1 MKKLINN
8 SPKSN
13 INSINSMKIWQ
24 KILGS
29 STVLAGF
36 ICLMGIS
43 IFNLYQA
50 EILAEK
56 NQKETAQV
64 LTITNNLERFL
75 KNQVLVLKDFVILDH
90 NIQNMIEFQ
99 KIMSNFRIELDK
111 LEILMGKDP
120 EVLLV
125 RRHHSFL
132 TKLANGLDNNTVTLV
147 KSQEDI
153 KAINAYVKDI
163 SFHLSAISQ
172 DTLKEYNIAN
182 ANVREIRKM
191 NTNFMLLAII
201 GIFLILLC
209 QLIFILPVIRSLH
222 KLQVGVAEIGAG
234 DLNYHLDIQTNDEI
248 EQLANNFNQM
258 TSKLSD
264 FYQCLES
271 RVTERTTELF
281 QLNQDLETEIAD
293 RRKTEIKLK
302 KSQAQL
308 TLKAQELEKTLQEL
322 QEAQT
327 QLIQTEKMSSLG
339 QLVAGVAHEI
349 NNPVNFIHG
358 NIEPLKEYLHN
369 FSTVIN
375 LYRTHYPQPVH
386 QIENYIK
393 YIDLEFILKD
403 TNQVIASLEVGT
415 KRIREIVLSLR
426 NFSRL
431 DEADM
436 KEVNLHEGIDNTLL
450 ILQHRIKEKPQHSEI
465 EIIKEYGDLPLI
477 ECYPGQLNQVFMNIL
492 NNAIDAM
499 DSYTADNNL
508 IETTSINKKIIIKT
522 KMINNKF
529 ITIHIADNGAGIPA
543 EIRNRIF
550 DPFFTTK
557 PVGKG
562 TGLGLSISYQIVTA
576 THRGSLQYI
585 TVPGKGTEFIIK
597 LPIKQKN

>member
-1 MKKLINN
+1 
-8 SPKSN
+8 
-13 INSINSMKIWQ
+13 MKIWQ

>member
-56 NQKETAQV
+56 THKKTAQV
-64 LTITNNLERFL
+64 LTITNNLEQYL
-75 KNQVLVLKDFVILDH
+75 KNQVLVLKDFVIVDH
-90 NIQNMIEFQ
+90 NIQNMIEFK
-99 KIMSNFRIELDK
+99 KIMSNFRTELDK
-111 LEILMGKDP
+111 LEILMGKAP

-125 RRHHSFL
+125 RRHHAFL
-132 TKLANGLDNNTVTLV
+132 TKLANGLDKNITTLV

-163 SFHLSAISQ
+163 SFYLSAISQ
-172 DTLKEYNIAN
+172 DTLKQYNIAN
-182 ANVREIRKM
+182 ANVIKIIKI

-209 QLIFILPVIRSLH
+209 QLIFILPVLRSLH

-293 RRKTEIKLK
+293 RRQTEIKLK

-375 LYRTHYPQPVH
+375 LYKTHYPQPVH

-393 YIDLEFILKD
+393 DIDLEFILKD

-499 DSYTADNNL
+499 DSHKEDNIL
-508 IETTSINKKIIIKT
+508 IETTSINKKIVIKT
-522 KMINNKF
+522 KMVNNKF

-585 TVPGKGTEFIIK
+585 TVPEEGTEFIIK

>member
-1 MKKLINN
+1 
-8 SPKSN
+8 
-13 INSINSMKIWQ
+13 MKIWQ

-50 EILAEK
+50 EILVEK

-386 QIENYIK
+386 QIENYIE

-450 ILQHRIKEKPQHSEI
+450 ILQHRIKENPQHSEI

>member
-1 MKKLINN
+1 
-8 SPKSN
+8 
-13 INSINSMKIWQ
+13 MKIWQ

-64 LTITNNLERFL
+64 LNITNNLEKFL

-111 LEILMGKDP
+111 LETLMGKDP

-125 RRHHSFL
+125 RRHHTFL
-132 TKLANGLDNNTVTLV
+132 TKLANGLDNNIVTLV

-182 ANVREIRKM
+182 ANVREIRRI

-201 GIFLILLC
+201 GIFLILLY

-358 NIEPLKEYLHN
+358 NIEPLKEYLQN

>member
-1 MKKLINN
+1 
-8 SPKSN
+8 
-13 INSINSMKIWQ
+13 MKIWQ
-24 KILGS
+24 KILS
-29 STVLAGF
+29 SSIVLAGF

-50 EILAEK
+50 ELLAEK
-56 NQKETAQV
+56 NQKKAVQA
-64 LTITNNLERFL
+64 LTITNNLEKYL
-75 KNQVLVLKDFVILDH
+75 KNQILVLKDFVILDH
-90 NIQNMIEFQ
+90 NIEDMIEFQ
-99 KIMSNFRIELDK
+99 KMMSNFRIELDK
-111 LEILMGKDP
+111 LEILTDKNT
-120 EVLLV
+120 ELLLI
-125 RRHHSFL
+125 RRHHAFL
-132 TKLANGLDNNTVTLV
+132 TNLANGIDNNKTTLV
-147 KSQEDI
+147 KSQADI
-153 KAINAYVKDI
+153 KAINSYVQDI
-163 SFHLSAISQ
+163 SLYLSAISQ
-172 DTLKEYNIAN
+172 DTQREYNIAN
-182 ANVREIRKM
+182 ANIIKIRKI
-191 NTNFMLLAII
+191 NTIFMFVAII
-201 GIFLILLC
+201 GIFLIFLC
-209 QLIFILPVIRSLH
+209 QLIFIFPVIRSLH
-222 KLQVGVAEIGAG
+222 KLQIGVAEIGAG
-234 DLNYHLDIQTNDEI
+234 DLNYHLDIKTNDEI

-264 FYQCLES
+264 FYQSLES

-281 QLNQDLETEIAD
+281 QMNQDLETEIAD
-293 RRKTEIKLK
+293 RKQTEIKLK
-302 KSQAQL
+302 KSQVQL
-308 TLKAQELEKTLQEL
+308 TLKAQELEKTLREL

-358 NIEPLKEYLHN
+358 NIEPLKDYLHN
-369 FSTVIN
+369 FTTLIK
-375 LYRTHYPQPVH
+375 LYKTHYPQPVY

-393 YIDLEFILKD
+393 EIDFDFILKD

-465 EIIKEYGDLPLI
+465 EIIKEYGNLPLI

-492 NNAIDAM
+492 TNAIDAM
-499 DSYTADNNL
+499 DIYKEKNNL
-508 IETTSINKKIIIKT
+508 TEANSVNKKIVIKT

-529 ITIHIADNGAGIPA
+529 ITIHIGDNGIGIPA

-576 THRGSLQYI
+576 THRGSLQCI

-597 LPIKQKN
+597 LPIKQKK

>member
-1 MKKLINN
+1 
-8 SPKSN
+8 
-13 INSINSMKIWQ
+13 MKIWQ

-29 STVLAGF
+29 STVLAGL

-64 LTITNNLERFL
+64 LTITNNLEKLL

-125 RRHHSFL
+125 RRHHNFL
-132 TKLANGLDNNTVTLV
+132 TKLANGLDNNIVTLV

-153 KAINAYVKDI
+153 KAINGYLKDI

-182 ANVREIRKM
+182 ANVREIRKI

-375 LYRTHYPQPVH
+375 LYKTHYPQPVH

-393 YIDLEFILKD
+393 DIDLEFILKD

>member
-1 MKKLINN
+1 
-8 SPKSN
+8 
-13 INSINSMKIWQ
+13 MKIWQ

-64 LTITNNLERFL
+64 LKITNNLEKFL

-111 LEILMGKDP
+111 LETLMGKDP

-125 RRHHSFL
+125 RRHHTFL
-132 TKLANGLDNNTVTLV
+132 TKLANGLDNNIVTLV

-182 ANVREIRKM
+182 ANVREIRKI

-201 GIFLILLC
+201 GIFLILLY